1 MEQKYNNNNPE
12 EFQNLKD
19 EFYVKFLY
27 SLGIFTFIL
36 SAIGIPFVLN
46 KDINEDIVIN
56 NGKIIDKST
65 IISGVNAL
73 KKLIAT
79 NGCIEYDLRDVDLS
93 SKNLKE
99 VTLKNSDLRGA
110 NLTGVLLNEGTVINA
125 NFNNANLS
133 YSDLRSVLN
142 LDRNFKDC
150 TFFRANL

>member
-1 MEQKYNNNNPE
+1 MDEKNKNNNSE
-12 EFQNLKD
+12 EFQNLED
-19 EFYVKFLY
+19 NIYVKFLY
-27 SLGIFTFIL
+27 SLGFLIFSFFV
-36 SAIGIPFVLN
+36 IGIPLVIN
-46 KDINEDIVIN
+46 KDTNEDIIIK